1 MITQSVFVQTA
12 AKEDLG
18 LGLKAVWYGAEQF
31 GNVVGLRN
39 KKQRTEPQRQPT
51 QVLDE
56 VPLSA
61 GLVKFGHRCCCVS
74 CVLLSQMLLCLMRT
88 SVAAKMTRQEVLDSI
103 KRDYDETYF
112 FTGIVTVI
120 PSLSDKNHWKTIVD
134 RKLMLST
141 CGYLDVCTLI
151 MSPLLMIP

>member
-1 MITQSVFVQTA
+1 VPRDNRHQTNLGRAIETRQKVSLTALSFSSRLHLAVDHSCVFVQTA

-61 GLVKFGHRCCCVS
+61 GLVNVSHRCCCRGVS
-74 CVLLSQMLLCLMRT
+74 CV
-88 SVAAKMTRQEVLDSI
+88 
-103 KRDYDETYF
+103 
-112 FTGIVTVI
+112 
-120 PSLSDKNHWKTIVD
+120 
-134 RKLMLST
+134 
-141 CGYLDVCTLI
+141 
-151 MSPLLMIP
+151 PLPQQR